1 MLHFTFFPAT
11 GQQRLAY
18 HARIRKRHTILEGH
32 LNLLESLPVWALIWI
47 AVVMLVAGFM
57 HGAIGFGL
65 PIIATPLLTLVLD
78 LKTAVLV
85 VILPNITMNVISV
98 VSGGRIRD
106 SIGRFWYLPLCLVAG
121 SYVGTRILIA
131 VDAAPFVLV
140 LAGTLFAYLNLERL
154 GKTEV
159 PVVMRH
165 PHVAGLG
172 FGFLAGV
179 FEATV
184 NVSGPVL
191 LMFFMLLGISPAVLV
206 QTLNFCFLGGKLM
219 QVVTWTTSGGVGLV
233 HWLSTIPWA
242 LIAATTFFA
251 GQRLRGRV
259 SPETYLGW
267 LRKFLWAM
275 VALLAFQYIRIMIE
289 RA

>member
-1 MLHFTFFPAT
+1 M
-11 GQQRLAY
+11 
-18 HARIRKRHTILEGH
+18 EGH
-32 LNLLESLPVWALIWI
+32 LNLLESLPFWALAWI
-47 AVVMLVAGFM
+47 AAVMLLSGFI

-65 PIIATPLLTLVLD
+65 PIIATPLLALMLD

-85 VILPNITMNVISV
+85 VVLPNIAMNVISV
-98 VSGGRIRD
+98 VSGGRLRE
-106 SIGRFWYLPLCLVAG
+106 SLGRFWYLPVFLVAG

-131 VDAAPFVLV
+131 VDAAPFILV
-140 LAGTLFAYLNLERL
+140 LAGMLLVYLNLERL
-154 GKTEV
+154 GKTNV
-159 PVVMRH
+159 PVVKRH
-165 PHVAGLG
+165 PLVAGLG
-172 FGFLAGV
+172 FGFLAGI
-179 FEATV
+179 FESTV

-191 LMFFMLLGISPAVLV
+191 LMYFMLLGISPTVLV

-219 QVVTWTTSGGVGLV
+219 QVLTWTTSGGVGLV
-233 HWLSTIPWA
+233 HWLSTVPWA

-275 VALLAFQYIRIMIE
+275 AALLVYQYINIMIE